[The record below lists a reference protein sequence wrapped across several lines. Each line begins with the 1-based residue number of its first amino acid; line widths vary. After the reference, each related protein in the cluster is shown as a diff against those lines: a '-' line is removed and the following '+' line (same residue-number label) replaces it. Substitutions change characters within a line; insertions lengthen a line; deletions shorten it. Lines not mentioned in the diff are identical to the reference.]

1 MYVITGASGH
11 TGERAAL
18 QLLEAGKEVVVIGRS
33 AERLAGLVAKGARA
47 AIGDLSDAA
56 FLTQTFKG
64 ATGVYALIP
73 PNSGA
78 ADFRAYQKSIGS
90 AIATAVKEAG
100 VPYVVTLSSIGAHS
114 PETGVV
120 GGLYDFEQKLAAEA
134 PNANVLHL
142 RAGFFM
148 QNFLGNIGLIKGMGI
163 NGGFPVNAD
172 IKTPIVHT
180 NDIGDAVA
188 NHLLAL
194 DFKGHSHT
202 YVAGAADLTMAE
214 ATAILGEAIG
224 KPELP
229 WVTFSYED
237 AYNGMVQAGFGASIA
252 EGYVQFSRATNEGIL
267 LSEYARKAEYTT
279 PTTLEAFAK
288 AEFAPAF
295 EG

>member
-18 QLLEAGKEVVVIGRS
+18 KLLEAGKEVVVIGRS
-33 AERLAGLVAKGARA
+33 AERLAGLVEKGARA

-78 ADFRAYQKSIGS
+78 EDFRAYQNSIGS

-120 GGLYDFEQKLAAEA
+120 GGLYDFEQKLAAEV

-188 NHLLAL
+188 RHLLEL

-202 YVAGAADLTMAE
+202 YVAGATDLTMAE
-214 ATAILGEAIG
+214 ATTILGEAIG

-252 EGYVQFSRATNEGIL
+252 EGYVQFSRATNDGIL
-267 LSEYARKAEYTT
+267 LSDYARKAEYTT
-279 PTTLEAFAK
+279 PTTFEHFAK
-288 AEFAPAF
+288 AEFAVAF
-295 EG
+295 QG

>member
-18 QLLEAGKEVVVIGRS
+18 KLLEAGKEVIVIGRS
-33 AERLAGLVAKGARA
+33 ADRLAGLVAKGARA

-73 PNSGA
+73 PNFGA
-78 ADFRAYQKSIGS
+78 ADFRAYQNTL
-90 AIATAVKEAG
+90 ATALTTAIREAA

-120 GGLYDFEQKLAAEA
+120 GGLYDFEQKLAAEV
-134 PNANVLHL
+134 PNASVLHL

-163 NGGFPVNAD
+163 NGGFPINGD

-188 NHLLAL
+188 KHLLAL
-194 DFKGHSHT
+194 DFKGHSHV
-202 YVAGAADLTMAE
+202 YAAGAEDLTMVE
-214 ATAILGEAIG
+214 ATTILGNAIG

-237 AYNGMVQAGFGASIA
+237 AYNGMLQVGIGASVA
-252 EGYVQFSRATNEGIL
+252 EGYIQFSRATNDGIL
-267 LSEYARKAEYTT
+267 LSDYARKAEYTT
-279 PTTLEAFAK
+279 PTTLADFAK
-288 AEFAPAF
+288 TEFAPAF